1 MLMIVIGLVGI
12 PTPRNY
18 EEFKVAMLAE
28 VNQYRL
34 NGCNCGNV
42 RMKPVS
48 ALTWNDALAA
58 SAAEHAIDM
67 HRQGYFDHKSRDGR
81 NYPGRIKEKGYDWEI
96 VAENIAYGQ
105 KNIAQVVSDW
115 MASPGHC
122 FNIMNPGIKQMGVA
136 KKGGYWVQDL
146 GSARENS
153 LKARVNLR

>member
-1 MLMIVIGLVGI
+1 MIVIGLVGI

-18 EEFKVAMLAE
+18 EEFKAAMLAE

-67 HRQGYFDHKSRDGR
+67 HRQGYFDHKAGTAATILVESKKRVMIGR
-81 NYPGRIKEKGYDWEI
+81 
-96 VAENIAYGQ
+96 
-105 KNIAQVVSDW
+105 
-115 MASPGHC
+115 
-122 FNIMNPGIKQMGVA
+122 
-136 KKGGYWVQDL
+136 
-146 GSARENS
+146 
-153 LKARVNLR
+153 